1 MEMYRIT
8 RRLLA
13 QIEQQRTAP
22 APDASPQALWL
33 LGRSALMLRAHSD
46 DIDGHLQRLGGIT
59 LSGDRES
66 YASAGAANAGSKKM
80 MDDLYARLS
89 FAHAACLMLE
99 TNARALNFSS
109 TAALASRH
117 RDELAAMLARI
128 KEQTAQA
135 A

>member
-1 MEMYRIT
+1 MYRIT

-13 QIEQQRTAP
+13 QIEQQRGTP
-22 APDASPQALWL
+22 APDAPPQALWL
-33 LGRSALMLRAHSD
+33 LDRSALMLQAHCD
-46 DIDGHLQRLGGIT
+46 DIAEHLQRLGGGCIN
-59 LSGDRES
+59 GDGD
-66 YASAGAANAGSKKM
+66 YAPAGAANAGTKKM

-128 KEQTAQA
+128 KEQSAPA